1 MWKEIYKE
9 RKKIFALTD
18 IFLEKEDFKISFKNP
33 L

>member
-9 RKKIFALTD
+9 RKKIALTD